1 MPMTRVAMAETAAV
15 VTSTSACMTT
25 QEPAFEVSAFRSTP
39 HGAGAVATVELLGD
53 VSPVLL
59 ALCGADIAVGALSL
73 RRFDDIDEGLVAR
86 IAPERAILFP
96 HGGTRI
102 VALLAA
108 WLTTRGAHWI
118 EDPLCLRDGVDPMEL
133 FPEAESRVEAFAMTT
148 LARAQSRLAVKLL
161 LAQGARWSAQSPTA
175 LDLPRSRRLNRLV
188 DPPRVV
194 LAGLPNAGKSSLSN
208 RLLGRDASIVSPE
221 AGTTRDAVA
230 SRLDLSGLS
239 VDWLDLPGFR
249 TDDDTRIAAS
259 ESRAIELA
267 KRMLDDADYLVA
279 LAAPGVAWPS
289 LTRAPDLK
297 VFTKCDLPNAR
308 DSAIARDATHF
319 VSAVTGE
326 GMDAL
331 AKHIRDALVPPEDR
345 ASTAP
350 WIFDLRLAPEL
361 A

>member
-1 MPMTRVAMAETAAV
+1 MMDAL
-15 VTSTSACMTT
+15 
-25 QEPAFEVSAFRSTP
+25 AFEVSAFRSTP

-53 VSPVLL
+53 VSPVLA
-59 ALCGADIAVGALSL
+59 ALCGSDISIGALSL

-86 IAPERAILFP
+86 LAPERAILFP

-108 WLTTRGAHWI
+108 WLTARGANWI
-118 EDPLCLRDGVDPMEL
+118 EDPLSIRDGIDPMEL
-133 FPEAESRVEAFAMTT
+133 FPEAESKVEAFAMTT

-161 LAQGARWSAQSPTA
+161 LAQSARWNACAPTA
-175 LDLPRSRRLNRLV
+175 LDLPRSRRLNRLI

-249 TDDDTRIAAS
+249 A
-259 ESRAIELA
+259 
-267 KRMLDDADYLVA
+267 LDDASVASSEQRAIKLARLMLQDADYVIA
-279 LAAPGVAWPS
+279 LAAPDAPWPA
-289 LTRAPDLK
+289 LERAPDLRI
-297 VFTKCDLPNAR
+297 FTKCDMPDAR
-308 DSAIARDATHF
+308 ASAHAQDAQLF
-319 VSAVTGE
+319 VSSVTGE
-326 GMDAL
+326 GIDAM

-345 ASTAP
+345 ANTAP
-350 WIFDLRLAPEL
+350 WVFDMRLAPEL